1 MCLGGD
7 IAHNHD
13 RWEVASHM
21 RDMVDTRRRLGGL
34 PGRGEERLGAKPV
47 ILAPHQSR
55 RDLHPGPG
63 AGKTYSLLSDRDR
76 GSSNMKVIRQ
86 SLDVLKSH
94 VMSMSPNAN
103 LCLLLKRHFFFL
115 AHKVTTVQYA

>member
-13 RWEVASHM
+13 RWEVASHV
-21 RDMVDTRRRLGGL
+21 RDVVDARRCLGSL

-47 ILAPHQSR
+47 TLAPHQSR

-63 AGKTYSLLSDRDR
+63 AGKTYSMSSDREQ
-76 GSSNMKVIRQ
+76 GTSNMLIRQ
-86 SLDVLKSH
+86 SLDAQKFHVLGES
-94 VMSMSPNAN
+94 STAN
-103 LCLLLKRHFFFL
+103 LCLLLKRPPQKKSH
-115 AHKVTTVQYA
+115 